1 MARVFGREFSG
12 RRWVTAAGFV
22 LVLAAGQAAAQDRAR
37 IGYVDT
43 GRLMV
48 EGAPAAAA
56 LKKLDAE
63 FSDRNKDLQA
73 QAARLQS
80 LTDRLGRDAAVLKD
94 SEVAARQR
102 EIASLEGTLRR
113 RQDEFKEDFAR
124 RRSEELAQVSE
135 VTRRAV
141 RQVAEAGNYDLILEA
156 DGIYIG
162 KQVDI
167 TDKVI
172 QALAGAK

>member
-1 MARVFGREFSG
+1 MSRAKSFLLNCLCVLLGA
-12 RRWVTAAGFV
+12 AAG
-22 LVLAAGQAAAQDRAR
+22 AAPAQDRAR

-43 GRLMV
+43 GRLML

-56 LKKLDAE
+56 LKKLEDE
-63 FSDRNKDLQA
+63 FSERRKELRA

-80 LTDRLGRDAAVLKD
+80 LTERFNRDSALLRD
-94 SEVAARQR
+94 SELASRQR
-102 EIASLEGTLRR
+102 EIASLESTVRR
-113 RQDEFKEDFAR
+113 RQEELKEDFAR

-135 VTRRAV
+135 VTRRVV
-141 RQVAEAGNYDLILEA
+141 RQVAEAGNYDLVLES
-156 DGIYIG
+156 DGVYVG

-172 QALAGAK
+172 QALATVR